1 MPNWCYNMVEFIG
14 DATKLKE
21 LGDLFIKLSQKE
33 VETGNAQN
41 PDFIQEPDRY
51 FFDIRWEGEVLY
63 YETKWTPNVI
73 DVKKIAERYCV
84 DYIYNYDER
93 SMYIYGE
100 ARSIRGVFS
109 EVYLDQEDFEQIVPN
124 ETSDWYLFEGEQW
137 YSEEEILDFLL
148 ERKKAQAIQSNC

>member
-14 DATKLKE
+14 DTTQLKE
-21 LGDLFIKLSQKE
+21 LGDLFIKLAQKE
-33 VETGNAQN
+33 IETGNAQS
-41 PDFIQEPDRY
+41 PDFIQEPDRC

-63 YETKWTPNVI
+63 YETKWVPNVSDI
-73 DVKKIAERYCV
+73 KKIAEHYYV
-84 DYIYNYDER
+84 DYIYRYDER

-109 EVYLDQEDFEQIVPN
+109 EVHLDQEDFELIEPN
-124 ETSDWYLFEGEQW
+124 EAWDWYLFEGEKWQ
-137 YSEEEILDFLL
+137 SEEEVSELML